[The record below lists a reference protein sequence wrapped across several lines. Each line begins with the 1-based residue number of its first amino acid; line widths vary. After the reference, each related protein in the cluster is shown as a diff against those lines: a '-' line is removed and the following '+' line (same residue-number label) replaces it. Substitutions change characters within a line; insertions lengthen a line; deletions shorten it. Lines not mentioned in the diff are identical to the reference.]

1 MDGEIK
7 KPLYKDEGLDSDGYI
22 TSKDYARLKSLLDA
36 NVRVVCFIN
45 YDASPQTEYVF
56 QDVCT
61 AIKIN
66 SIYPSYQ
73 FDARGITYASWREI
87 MPITFE
93 EVCEQ
98 YGVEFMEPTA
108 QPSQLAEIPN

>member
-1 MDGEIK
+1 M
-7 KPLYKDEGLDSDGYI
+7 DSDGYI

-56 QDVCT
+56 QDVCI
-61 AIKIN
+61 AIKVRTT
-66 SIYPSYQ
+66 YQ
-73 FDARGITYASWREI
+73 FDARGIGYASRRET

-93 EVCEQ
+93 EVCER
-98 YGVEFMEPTA
+98 YGVEFIEPTA
-108 QPSQLAEIPN
+108 RKTDINETSNDNQDGAQTE